1 MTDKAIHRPR
11 GASRKNIPRSILLRL
26 TVSFITLLPLW
37 LGTAAPT
44 SAAPEALS
52 TSTPQSRAQAAPS
65 PTPSPSARP
74 TVTPTPTPT
83 ARASS
88 PTPTLTATSTLTPTA
103 TLTPTLS
110 PEEAFNANFPVHTG
124 SKLSLHFVRGSPGS
138 YKWMQ
143 AVRPSFVKL
152 VDAALAWSPDLRHE
166 FPDMMQIGRVTDVED
181 DALVRMNPILA
192 ANEFVAKNLQYYRK
206 YPDIDYWEG
215 YNEWNAAKAND
226 PQAWQAYAQFEAQ
239 RACLMQSYGYK
250 AVIGNFS
257 AGRPEYAEM
266 LVFVPAV
273 RIGLKCGAIL
283 GLHEYS
289 APTLQYG
296 YGQGVPHRPPYP
308 DRGMLTLRYR
318 FWYQDMFIPLNL
330 PIPLVITEV
339 GIDGGVQAGRPG
351 PQGVTGWKNFAS
363 YWRDTG
369 LGNDAAKVYVS
380 QLAWYDSE
388 IRQDPY
394 VLGAAIYQ
402 AGSYDN
408 SPFEVESLLPDLT
421 NYMLGMQGK

>member
-1 MTDKAIHRPR
+1 MNDRAVDRTP
-11 GASRKNIPRSILLRL
+11 GASRKNSPRPLMLRL
-26 TVSFITLLPLW
+26 AVGLIALLPLW
-37 LGTAAPT
+37 LGAATAS

-52 TSTPQSRAQAAPS
+52 PSTAS

-74 TVTPTPTPT
+74 TVTPTPTSP
-83 ARASS
+83 AAS
-88 PTPTLTATSTLTPTA
+88 PTPTLTATA

-110 PEEAFNANFPVHTG
+110 PEEAFNANFPAHTG
-124 SKLSLHFVRGSPGS
+124 SKISLHFVRGSRAT
-138 YKWMQ
+138 YAWMQ
-143 AVRPSFVKL
+143 TCRPSFVKL

-166 FPDMMQIGRVTDVED
+166 FPNMMQIGRVTGVED
-181 DALVRMNPILA
+181 DALVRMNPIVA
-192 ANEFVAKNLQYYRK
+192 ANEFVAKNLTYYRK

-215 YNEWNAAKAND
+215 YNEWTAANAND

-239 RACLMQSYGYK
+239 RACLMQSYGYH
-250 AVIGNFS
+250 AVIGNFA

-266 LVFVPAV
+266 LVFLPAI
-273 RIGLKCGAIL
+273 RIGLQCGAIL

-308 DRGMLTLRYR
+308 ERGMLTLRYR
-318 FWYQDMFIPLNL
+318 FWYEDLFMPLNL
-330 PIPLVITEV
+330 PIPLVITEMGV
-339 GIDGGVQAGRPG
+339 DGGVQAGRPG
-351 PQGVTGWKNFAS
+351 PQGVTGWLDFAK

-369 LGNDAAKVYVS
+369 LGNDPAEVYVS

-402 AGSYDN
+402 AGSYGY
-408 SPFEVESLLPDLT
+408 SPFEVESLIPELT
-421 NYMLGMQGK
+421 NYMVGIQGR